1 MNMDPLLR
9 RSRLYQPFS
18 GSLPGFPGSTP
29 RMTAWEAAAHLS
41 RNTWILCLPSATGG
55 CDTDWQFPSQDLVSS
70 SSLLMENWFCWGYG
84 KVPRYKYKKQT
95 RTTKKIT
102 GRTFTPTLPR
112 FLCHVIKTWPLRC
125 RGKSLAGKDPKT
137 SLRVNDEASL
147 ALIFFC
153 SFLLPVLLSS
163 CLQHEHG
170 LWVHLFS
177 CDHEGKAKRI
187 QENAISHHLEL
198 LKQNPQLPA
207 TGNAWENNMPEKEK
221 SQFYWSHFIW
231 TVSCGRTQTPP
242 DRDFLPL

>member
-1 MNMDPLLR
+1 MARCQGINIKSKHEQQQQKITTITL
-9 RSRLYQPFS
+9 
-18 GSLPGFPGSTP
+18 TP
-29 RMTAWEAAAHLS
+29 NTAQIPLS
-41 RNTWILCLPSATGG
+41 RDKDLATKMSREVIG
-55 CDTDWQFPSQDLVSS
+55 WERPKKFPKS
-70 SSLLMENWFCWGYG
+70 EWWG
-84 KVPRYKYKKQT
+84 
-95 RTTKKIT
+95 
-102 GRTFTPTLPR
+102 F
-112 FLCHVIKTWPLRC
+112 
-125 RGKSLAGKDPKT
+125 AGPY
-137 SLRVNDEASL
+137 
-147 ALIFFC
+147 FFC

-163 CLQHEHG
+163 CLEHEHG

-221 SQFYWSHFIW
+221 SRFYWSHFIW